1 MLRLPCILRLSLL
14 ASAIAF
20 VGLASFPGTAAE
32 ASSLE
37 PDPATAAQQPVPE
50 LDELVPAIALADA
63 VESSQRTSSLS
74 YDAYRR

>member
-32 ASSLE
+32 ASSPE
-37 PDPATAAQQPVPE
+37 PDPAAAAQQAVPE
-50 LDELVPAIALADA
+50 LDDLVPAVALADA
-63 VESSQRTSSLS
+63 TDSPQRASSLS